1 VLTVETWASS
11 WLGQA
16 WSSAALTEREPEH
29 QLCMQVTGRACTTP
43 SPHGLAAVAALAR
56 VAPAETTMLTGT
68 VAILAET
75 QPLPAWRTGAT
86 WTPVTAWRAIEVW
99 DSERV
104 LFIDYDGP
112 HPHTVMAQICEVG
125 GLMVHKLAVLKPG
138 AATAW
143 DKLREGTE
151 VPMPIRQAPVTDVLG
166 DLAHALRATD
176 MTWPRNDDE
185 DFLDNRALAWSRCRD
200 HLPDWP
206 DHTEL
211 PEPQRRQLISDFA
224 ADSGCDDEVSRS
236 LAELLLDYGEG
247 YIGAGHLC
255 WSPGEVMLLLTD
267 WLPRKIILDADQ
279 RAALPDVLRAWL
291 RFTLTQRNIDPN
303 GSAPT
308 HPLGPCPPAGGWG
321 AAQVR
326 SVQVA
331 PTGVLEGGLRWR
343 GDRGTWLTSWR
354 CSGTGTP
361 ADPRCRSMRH

>member
-1 VLTVETWASS
+1 
-11 WLGQA
+11 
-16 WSSAALTEREPEH
+16 
-29 QLCMQVTGRACTTP
+29 
-43 SPHGLAAVAALAR
+43 
-56 VAPAETTMLTGT
+56 
-68 VAILAET
+68 
-75 QPLPAWRTGAT
+75 
-86 WTPVTAWRAIEVW
+86 VTAWRAIEVW

-151 VPMPIRQAPVTDVLG
+151 VPMPIRRAPVTDVLG